1 MKVFQD
7 NACKGSTAQG
17 KKTLQELQE
26 DNSELQL
33 SHTSCQSSC
42 KFNNLKITT
51 NISYPFIHVKKFR
64 DFRNFM
70 IYVKF
75 MKGYPKW
82 SRDFDDDFNRQI
94 LNVKGWSLGN

>member
-1 MKVFQD
+1 MLVKAVQP
-7 NACKGSTAQG
+7 KGRKPSKNS
-17 KKTLQELQE
+17 KKIILNCSFHTLHANHLA
-26 DNSELQL
+26 NS
-33 SHTSCQSSC
+33 
-42 KFNNLKITT
+42 NNLKITT